1 MFLTNLLVKNI
12 LKTLEKN
19 GFEAYLVG
27 GAVRDYLLNRKTN
40 DFDIA
45 TNALPSDLVKIFGSP
60 LKQIEYGSYNFKQK
74 GLNIDITT
82 YRIEHNYNNRHP
94 KISYSQNLLLDAKR
108 RDFTINAIY
117 LSKNNSK
124 IDPYNG
130 IEDLKNK
137 KIVCIGN
144 PLEKLVEDP
153 LRILRAIRFASLL
166 NFTIDENLSK
176 AIFAKKNELLTL
188 SKERI
193 KKELD
198 TIFLAN
204 GFELLKYYELDK
216 TLDLN
221 FDNLVYVSDLAGL
234 WAQVKTHTNY
244 PLEKEVKNSIKIITN
259 TINCGTIRPYDIY
272 KHGLY
277 LNYVCAQ
284 ILKISKKQIDT
295 IYHKMPIK
303 SSKDLKVN
311 GKIVL
316 MITNCENHE
325 IKEILNEIEEMILA
339 GELKN
344 NRKQIIKYLER
355 RKAYATTRDIS

>member
-1 MFLTNLLVKNI
+1 MTNPLVKNI

-27 GAVRDYLLNRKTN
+27 GAVRDYLLGRKTN

-45 TNALPSDLVKIFGSP
+45 TNALPSDLIKIFGSP
-60 LKQIEYGSYNFKQK
+60 LKQVEYGSYNFKQK
-74 GLNIDITT
+74 GLNVDITT
-82 YRIEHNYNNRHP
+82 YRIEHNYTNRHP

-117 LSKNNSK
+117 LSRNNSK

-144 PLEKLVEDP
+144 PLEKLEEDP

-166 NFTIDENLSK
+166 NFTIDDTLNK
-176 AIFAKKNELLTL
+176 AIFAKKECLLNL

-198 TIFLAN
+198 GIFLAN
-204 GFELLKYYELDK
+204 GFTLLRYYELDK
-216 TLDLN
+216 LLDLDLN
-221 FDNLVYVSDLAGL
+221 NIVYVSDLAGL
-234 WAQVKTHTNY
+234 WSQVKTNTNY
-244 PLEKEVKNSIKIITN
+244 PLEKEVKNNIKIITN
-259 TINCGTIRPYDIY
+259 IVNCGKIKPYDIY
-272 KHGLY
+272 EYGLY
-277 LNYVCAQ
+277 LIYVCAD
-284 ILKISKKQIDT
+284 ILKINRKKIDSM
-295 IYHKMPIK
+295 YHKMPIK
-303 SSKDLKVN
+303 NFKDLKVN
-311 GKIVL
+311 GKIVGL
-316 MITNCENHE
+316 VTNCENNE
-325 IKEILNEIEEMILA
+325 IKVILKEIEQLILD
-339 GELKN
+339 GKLKN

-355 RKAYATTRDIS
+355 RR

>member
-1 MFLTNLLVKNI
+1 MTNLLVKNI

-60 LKQIEYGSYNFKQK
+60 LKQIEYGSYNLKQK

-82 YRIEHNYNNRHP
+82 YRLEHNYNNRHP
-94 KISYSQNLLLDAKR
+94 KITYSQNLLIDAKR

-117 LSKNNSK
+117 LSKNNNK

-130 IEDLKNK
+130 IEDIKNK

-166 NFTIDENLSK
+166 KFTIDDDLSK
-176 AIFAKKNELLTL
+176 AIFLKKEEVLTL

-198 TIFLAN
+198 AIFLAN
-204 GFELLKYYELDK
+204 GFSLLKYYELDK
-216 TLDLN
+216 LLDLN

-234 WAQVKTHTNY
+234 WAQVKTSTNY
-244 PLEKEVKNSIKIITN
+244 PLEKEVKNNIKIITKI
-259 TINCGTIRPYDIY
+259 INCGKIRAYDIY
-272 KHGLY
+272 ENGLY
-277 LNYVCAQ
+277 IIYVCRA
-284 ILKISKKQIDT
+284 ILKINKRKIDMM
-295 IYHKMPIK
+295 YHKMPIK
-303 SSKDLKVN
+303 SAKDLKIN
-311 GKIVL
+311 GKMVYQ
-316 MITNCENHE
+316 ITNCEEKE
-325 IKEILNEIEEMILA
+325 IKNILKEVTELILDNK
-339 GELKN
+339 LKN

-355 RKAYATTRDIS
+355 RSSNANIRNLK

>member
-1 MFLTNLLVKNI
+1 MTNPLVKNI

-27 GAVRDYLLNRKTN
+27 GAVRDYLLGRKTN

-45 TNALPSDLVKIFGSP
+45 TNALPSDLIKIFGSP
-60 LKQIEYGSYNFKQK
+60 LKQVEYGSYNFKQK
-74 GLNIDITT
+74 GLNVDITT
-82 YRIEHNYNNRHP
+82 YRIEHNYTNRHP

-117 LSKNNSK
+117 LSRNNSK

-144 PLEKLVEDP
+144 PLEKLEEYP

-166 NFTIDENLSK
+166 NFKIDDALSK
-176 AIFAKKNELLTL
+176 AIFTNRECILTL

-198 TIFLAN
+198 SIFLAN
-204 GFELLKYYELDK
+204 GFDLLKYYEIDK
-216 TLDLN
+216 LLDLN
-221 FDNLVYVSDLAGL
+221 FDNLVYVTDLAGL
-234 WAQVKTHTNY
+234 WSQVKTNTSY
-244 PLEKEVKNSIKIITN
+244 PLEKELKNSVKIISN
-259 TINCGTIRPYDIY
+259 IINCGKIEPYDIY
-272 KHGLY
+272 QYGLY
-277 LNYVCAQ
+277 IIYVCAD
-284 ILKISKKQIDT
+284 ILNISRKKIDS

-311 GKIVL
+311 GKIVGL
-316 MITNCENHE
+316 ITNCENNE
-325 IKEILNEIEEMILA
+325 IKNILKEIEQLILD
-339 GELKN
+339 GKLKN

-355 RKAYATTRDIS
+355 RE

>member
-1 MFLTNLLVKNI
+1 MTNLLVKNI

-60 LKQIEYGSYNFKQK
+60 LKQIEYGSYNLQQK

-82 YRIEHNYNNRHP
+82 YRVEHNYNNRHP
-94 KISYSQNLLLDAKR
+94 KISYSQNLLIDAKR

-130 IEDLKNK
+130 IEDIKKK

-153 LRILRAIRFASLL
+153 LRILRTIRFASVL
-166 NFTIDENLSK
+166 NFKIDEDLSK
-176 AIFAKKNELLTL
+176 AIFLKKEEVLTL

-198 TIFLAN
+198 AIFLAN
-204 GFELLKYYELDK
+204 GFALLKHYELDK
-216 TLDLN
+216 LLDLN

-234 WAQVKTHTNY
+234 WAQVKTSTNY
-244 PLEKEVKNSIKIITN
+244 PLEKEVKNNIKIITN
-259 TINCGTIRPYDIY
+259 IINCGTINAYDIY
-272 KHGLY
+272 ENGLY
-277 LNYVCAQ
+277 LIYVCSS
-284 ILKISKKQIDT
+284 ILKISKKEIDNM
-295 IYHKMPIK
+295 YHKMPIK
-303 SSKDLKVN
+303 SSKDLKIN
-311 GKIVL
+311 GKMVHQ
-316 MITNCENHE
+316 ITNCEEKE
-325 IKEILNEIEEMILA
+325 IKNILKEVTELILNNK
-339 GELKN
+339 LKN

-355 RKAYATTRDIS
+355 RKFYANTRDLK